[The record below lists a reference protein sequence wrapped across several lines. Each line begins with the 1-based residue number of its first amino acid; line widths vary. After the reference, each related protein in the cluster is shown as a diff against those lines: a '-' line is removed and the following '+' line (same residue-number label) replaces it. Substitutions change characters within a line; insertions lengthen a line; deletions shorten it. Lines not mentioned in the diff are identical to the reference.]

1 MPPTVGR
8 RLCTIRFTKRQQEQ
22 LKAIWEHEAFNNVDF
37 SRAPEPEQLVER
49 RWKES
54 GNPLAARE
62 DVEDSLSDDV
72 SEDDGDEEDIWR
84 EGSEEDRDEMDE
96 EDQDDEDEDDGCNP
110 LPVVDNATT
119 DQLLELLFQLSVTF
133 STEQF
138 MDVEPSSSMLVFFS
152 GILGFTSDA
161 ENFLPAK
168 SYTPYLSGLI
178 YIERLLFLEYAL
190 PFRAYPHLGIPR
202 RPRRRQYER
211 LDAIRQRYMVTGS
224 ESPLEEFQSL
234 RDFGR
239 VVARSDPP
247 SFLLHWSDDGKT
259 VFMGDDFSLTMES
272 YRRLAEYFISRAE
285 ELCAELLLGLDVP
298 VDLTQVK
305 DDMTDA
311 RKGTSFIQHPDN
323 GLLHVYLDLSKQA
336 CTTRAGLFK
345 NGSGIGKPSSHT
357 RGRQRTLTK

>member
-22 LKAIWEHEAFNNVDF
+22 LKAIWEHEALNNVDF

-96 EDQDDEDEDDGCNP
+96 EDQDDEDEDDGCDP
-110 LPVVDNATT
+110 LPVVDNAPT

-138 MDVEPSSSMLVFFS
+138 MDGEPSSSMLVFFS

-178 YIERLLFLEYAL
+178 YIQRLLFLEYAL
-190 PFRAYPHLGIPR
+190 PFRAYPHLGI
-202 RPRRRQYER
+202 Q
-211 LDAIRQRYMVTGS
+211 
-224 ESPLEEFQSL
+224 
-234 RDFGR
+234 
-239 VVARSDPP
+239 
-247 SFLLHWSDDGKT
+247 
-259 VFMGDDFSLTMES
+259 
-272 YRRLAEYFISRAE
+272 
-285 ELCAELLLGLDVP
+285 
-298 VDLTQVK
+298 
-305 DDMTDA
+305 
-311 RKGTSFIQHPDN
+311 
-323 GLLHVYLDLSKQA
+323 
-336 CTTRAGLFK
+336 
-345 NGSGIGKPSSHT
+345 
-357 RGRQRTLTK
+357 